1 MWSPITASRH
11 RPRSQLDA
19 LSRDDREHPRT
30 PRAPH
35 VFMGALILAAAA
47 LVGCAREAA
56 APDADATLILAAYS
70 ASRDVM
76 DKEILPAFSADVRA
90 RTGRK
95 IRVEASYLASGAQ
108 TRAVLGGFAA
118 DVVVLAMA
126 PDVEKLVKGSL
137 VEPTW
142 ADAADRGFVASSV
155 VAFAVRTGN
164 PKGISTWADLA
175 RPGVAVLM
183 PNPKTS
189 GGAMWNVSALWG
201 AALRGDAG
209 FPAGD
214 REAAGGYL
222 RDVLRNVVVLD
233 KGGRES
239 VITFEKGVGDVAV
252 TYESEIV
259 AGRLAGRTY
268 DEVLPPST
276 LLIEIPA
283 AVVAKNATKH
293 GVATEAESFVTFL
306 RSETAQRAFARYG
319 FRRPNGEL
327 AVAEA
332 SSASGAAPPALF
344 RIESLGGWKS
354 VVPTLFG
361 PDGSFTKTWERVYAE

>member
-1 MWSPITASRH
+1 MY
-11 RPRSQLDA
+11 
-19 LSRDDREHPRT
+19 T
-30 PRAPH
+30 PRAGLPPCSS
-35 VFMGALILAAAA
+35 GATASLSRAVALAAVAFAA
-47 LVGCAREAA
+47 LAGCAREPAEPDSGAA
-56 APDADATLILAAYS
+56 LVLAAYS

-76 DKEILPAFSADVRA
+76 DREILPAFVEDVRA
-90 RTGRK
+90 RTGKK

-108 TRAVLGGFAA
+108 TRAVLGGFPA

-126 PDVEKLVKGSL
+126 PDVEKLVAGGL
-137 VEPTW
+137 VE
-142 ADAADRGFVASSV
+142 AAWSRGPDRGFVTSSV

-214 REAAGGYL
+214 REAAHDYL

-293 GVATEAESFVTFL
+293 GVAEAAEAFVAFL
-306 RSETAQRAFARYG
+306 RSEAAQRAFGRYG
-319 FRRPNGEL
+319 FRRANGDVF
-327 AVAEA
+327 ADAPPPA
-332 SSASGAAPPALF
+332 GAGAPPALF
-344 RIESLGGWKS
+344 RIEALGGWKS
-354 VVPTLFG
+354 VVPALFG